1 MLSLEQ
7 VKHVITYY
15 YLEMVLDY
23 DKSIPGHI
31 RRGCVFLNKSRGE
44 ICSDIYSN
52 PRLRDIISKLHGAAD
67 VHQINSV
74 PVGSICFIDKKR
86 IPLATGGIQFII
98 YATSAGMEHICV
110 QKKYQRLCYY
120 YFKLRNFP
128 SCTQRDI
135 LRWLNKQPWYLPKS
149 CQINLILKR
158 LLESNFPEKVHRD
171 LSYVVDTLSGY

>member
-31 RRGCVFLNKSRGE
+31 QRDCVFLNKSRGE

-171 LSYVVDTLSGY
+171 LSNIVDTLSGY

>member
-31 RRGCVFLNKSRGE
+31 QRDCVFLNKSRGE

-52 PRLRDIISKLHGAAD
+52 PRLKEIISKLHGAND
-67 VHQINSV
+67 IHQINSV
-74 PVGSICFIDKKR
+74 PVGSLCFIDKKR

-98 YATSAGMEHICV
+98 YGNSMEHVCI
-110 QKKYQRLCYY
+110 QKKYQRYHICY
-120 YFKLRNFP
+120 L
-128 SCTQRDI
+128 
-135 LRWLNKQPWYLPKS
+135 
-149 CQINLILKR
+149 QIYKR
-158 LLESNFPEKVHRD
+158 
-171 LSYVVDTLSGY
+171 TL